1 VVVDDLDV
9 FGPCW
14 SPAEADPPLLVDP
27 DAVLPGT
34 VAAQLLKPMARR
46 DPHIFECLGCVQDDR
61 TAGRFAI
68 SLR

>member
-1 VVVDDLDV
+1 
-9 FGPCW
+9 
-14 SPAEADPPLLVDP
+14 LLVDP
-27 DAVLPGT
+27 DAALPGT